1 MKFLGRL
8 PLWQKFAFLGALALF
23 AAAVPFLLFWQTQ
36 QKAFQFTG
44 RERGGLEPALL
55 ALKAMQY
62 SQQHR
67 GLAANFLGGK
77 TEVTQQRVDKQAEEE
92 RAIAVADNLYRDYL
106 KDARIIAHWEQIK
119 RNWRAIASGVTN
131 KTLSVPESYQRHTE
145 QSAEFLL
152 FVEELTGYSGMQL
165 DPNPET
171 YALIQAT
178 LRALPAL
185 SEYMGQARAKG
196 SGMLAVSQSTQTPT
210 QIGDRLTLAAILGG
224 VQQTRGVAK
233 RSLDGVYETS
243 PQIRNDIEGQAN
255 IALSVAQQVY
265 DLSQKEVVSQELPA
279 YPGPEYYRVYTAAI
293 DEVFKAIDVA
303 AKQLDAQFQGQIATA
318 RGTLIRTTGLV
329 AALILI
335 AGLLASLITRG
346 ITAPVKQLVDT
357 MIKIAQGDRRARV
370 RPTNTDEL
378 GLLARQFDTMVDERE
393 SVNERLEKE
402 NETLNNSI
410 VTVLQSV
417 FELSKRDLTIKVP
430 VNEDVTGPVADAI
443 NALSDETAKV
453 LTGVSMISNQVA
465 MASNAVKAQS
475 DAVMAVAANE
485 RKQVDESA
493 ARMAIAAHE
502 MNGIAV
508 LARNSQQAG
517 DAAIKST
524 QDALKTVTATVLGI
538 NATRDTIRETEK
550 RIKRLGERSQEISGV
565 VNLINSIAE
574 RTHILALN
582 ASMHAASAGEAGR
595 GFAVVADEVQRL
607 AENAREA
614 TTQIST
620 LVSSIQSETQDTV
633 STMNSAISQVVE
645 GSKLAEEAG
654 RQMQA
659 TQDTTAELVK
669 SVEQISV
676 SSIKQAKITNELQ
689 EYAKQI
695 KESTAQTS
703 QQLAEQGEQTRSL
716 VEFAGKL
723 VQSVNVF
730 KLPSSRRAA

>member
-8 PLWQKFAFLGALALF
+8 PLWQKFAILGLLA
-23 AAAVPFLLFWQTQ
+23 AITAAVPFSLFWQAQ
-36 QKAFQFTG
+36 QQAFEATTK
-44 RERGGLEPALL
+44 ERAGLEPTLL
-55 ALKAMQY
+55 ALKVLQFN
-62 SQQHR
+62 QQHR
-67 GLAANFLGGK
+67 GLSANVLAGR
-77 TEVTQQRVDKQAEEE
+77 TEMAQQRSDKQAELELTF
-92 RAIAVADNLYRDYL
+92 AAADNKYRDYL
-106 KDARIIAHWEQIK
+106 KDARLLAHWDEIK
-119 RNWRAIASGVTN
+119 REWRAIASGVGN
-131 KTLSVPESYQRHTE
+131 KTFTVPESFTRHTQ
-145 QSAEFLL
+145 QSAELL
-152 FVEELTGYSGMQL
+152 AFVEELGGYSNMQL
-165 DPNPET
+165 DPNPENF
-171 YALIQAT
+171 ALIQST

-185 SEYMGQARAKG
+185 TEFLGQARAKG
-196 SGMLAVSQSTQTPT
+196 SGILSVSQATQTASPVA
-210 QIGDRLTLAAILGG
+210 DRVALSSILGG
-224 VQQTRGVAK
+224 VKEYSGISK
-233 RSLDGVYETS
+233 RRLDALYEIS
-243 PQIRNDIEGQAN
+243 PQLRAQMESQTTL
-255 IALSVAQQVY
+255 ALSEAQRVY
-265 DLSQKEVVSQELPA
+265 DLSQKDVIGPEMPTL
-279 YPGPEYYRVYTAAI
+279 PGPEYFRQYTIAI
-293 DEVFKAIDVA
+293 DAVFKSIEVSAL
-303 AKQLDAQFQGQIATA
+303 QLDAQLIAQIELA
-318 RGTLIRTTGLV
+318 RSTLLRTTSIVAVLTLI
-329 AALILI
+329 AALLGVLI
-335 AGLLASLITRG
+335 SRG
-346 ITAPVKQLVDT
+346 ITMPVKTLVDT

-393 SVNERLEKE
+393 AVNERLEKE

-410 VTVLQSV
+410 VTVLQAV

-453 LTGVSMISNQVA
+453 LSGVSMISSQVA

-485 RKQVDESA
+485 RVQVDESA
-493 ARMAIAAHE
+493 SRMAVAARE
-502 MNGIAV
+502 MNAIAV
-508 LARNSQQAG
+508 LARNSQIAG
-517 DAAIKST
+517 DAAIKTT
-524 QDALKTVTATVLGI
+524 QDALRTVTATVLGI

-565 VNLINSIAE
+565 VSLINSIAE

-633 STMNSAISQVVE
+633 STMNAAITQVVE
-645 GSKLAEEAG
+645 GSRLAEEAG

-703 QQLAEQGEQTRSL
+703 QQLTEQGEQTRSL

-723 VQSVNVF
+723 VQSVGVF
-730 KLPSSRRAA
+730 KLPTPRRAA

>member
-1 MKFLGRL
+1 
-8 PLWQKFAFLGALALF
+8 
-23 AAAVPFLLFWQTQ
+23 
-36 QKAFQFTG
+36 
-44 RERGGLEPALL
+44 
-55 ALKAMQY
+55 
-62 SQQHR
+62 
-67 GLAANFLGGK
+67 
-77 TEVTQQRVDKQAEEE
+77 
-92 RAIAVADNLYRDYL
+92 
-106 KDARIIAHWEQIK
+106 
-119 RNWRAIASGVTN
+119 
-131 KTLSVPESYQRHTE
+131 
-145 QSAEFLL
+145 
-152 FVEELTGYSGMQL
+152 
-165 DPNPET
+165 
-171 YALIQAT
+171 
-178 LRALPAL
+178 
-185 SEYMGQARAKG
+185 
-196 SGMLAVSQSTQTPT
+196 
-210 QIGDRLTLAAILGG
+210 
-224 VQQTRGVAK
+224 
-233 RSLDGVYETS
+233 
-243 PQIRNDIEGQAN
+243 
-255 IALSVAQQVY
+255 VY
-265 DLSQKEVVSQELPA
+265 DLAQKEVIAPELPT
-279 YPGPEYYRVYTAAI
+279 YPGPEYYRQVTIAI

-303 AKQLDAQFQGQIATA
+303 AKQLDAQFQRQISAA
-318 RGTLIRTTGLV
+318 RGTLLRTTGIV
-329 AALILI
+329 AVLILI
-335 AGLLASLITRG
+335 AGLLAALISRG
-346 ITAPVKQLVDT
+346 ITVPLKQLVDT

-370 RPTNTDEL
+370 RPSNTDEL

-393 SVNERLEKE
+393 AVNERLEKE

-417 FELSKRDLTIKVP
+417 FELSKKDLTIKVP

-485 RKQVDESA
+485 RQQVEESA
-493 ARMAIAAHE
+493 TRMAVAARE
-502 MNGIAV
+502 MNGIAT
-508 LARNSQQAG
+508 LARNSQVAG

-524 QDALKTVTATVLGI
+524 QDALKTVTATVMGI

-614 TTQIST
+614 TTQIAT

-633 STMNSAISQVVE
+633 STMNAAISQVVE

-695 KESTAQTS
+695 KDSTAQTS

-730 KLPSSRRAA
+730 KLPNVRRAA

>member
-8 PLWQKFAFLGALALF
+8 PLWQKFAILGVLAAITAAL
-23 AAAVPFLLFWQTQ
+23 PFTLFWQAQ
-36 QKAFQFTG
+36 QKTFQFTT
-44 RERGGLEPALL
+44 RERAGLEPSLL

-67 GLAANFLGGK
+67 GLSANFLGGK
-77 TEVTQQRVDKQAEEE
+77 TEVAQQRMDKQAEED
-92 RAIAVADNLYRDYL
+92 RAIAVADSLYRTYL
-106 KDARIIAHWEQIK
+106 KDERLVAHWEQIK
-119 RNWRAIASGVTN
+119 RNWRAIAAGVTN
-131 KTLSVPESYQRHTE
+131 KTFTVAESYQRHTD
-145 QSAEFLL
+145 QSAELLL
-152 FVEELTGYSGMQL
+152 FVEELGGYSGMQL

-178 LRALPAL
+178 LRAMPAL
-185 SEYMGQARAKG
+185 TENLGQARAKG
-196 SGMLAVSQSTQTPT
+196 SGMLAVSQSTNTPT
-210 QIGDRLTLAAILGG
+210 AIGDRLALAAILAG
-224 VQQTRGVAK
+224 VKQYQGIAK

-243 PQIRNDIEGQAN
+243 PEIRTQVEGQAN
-255 IALSVAQQVY
+255 SALSEAQRVYDVAQ
-265 DLSQKEVVSQELPA
+265 KEAVTNELPTFA
-279 YPGPEYYRVYTAAI
+279 GPEYYRVYTVAI
-293 DEVFKAIDVA
+293 DEVFKAIEVSA
-303 AKQLDAQFQGQIATA
+303 RQLDAQFISQIERARAT
-318 RGTLIRTTGLV
+318 LYRTTSIV
-329 AALILI
+329 ALLTGIAAILAVLI
-335 AGLLASLITRG
+335 SRG
-346 ITAPVKQLVDT
+346 ITVPVKTLVDT

-393 SVNERLEKE
+393 AVNERLEKE

-453 LTGVSMISNQVA
+453 LSGVSMISSQVA

-485 RKQVDESA
+485 RQQVEESA
-493 ARMAIAAHE
+493 SRMAVAARE
-502 MNGIAV
+502 MNAIAT
-508 LARNSQQAG
+508 LARNSQVAA
-517 DAAIKST
+517 DAAIKTT
-524 QDALKTVTATVLGI
+524 QDALKTVTATVTGI

-565 VNLINSIAE
+565 VSLINSIAE

-676 SSIKQAKITNELQ
+676 SSIQQAKITNELQ

-703 QQLAEQGEQTRSL
+703 QQLTEQGEQTRSL

-723 VQSVNVF
+723 VQSVGVF

>member
-8 PLWQKFAFLGALALF
+8 PLWQKFAILGALALF
-23 AAAVPFLLFWQTQ
+23 AAAVPFALFWQNQ
-36 QKAFQFTG
+36 QQAFEFTA
-44 RERGGLEPALL
+44 RERAGLQPALL
-55 ALKAMQY
+55 ALEAMQN

-67 GLAANFLGGK
+67 GLSANFLGGK
-77 TEVTQQRVDKQAEEE
+77 TEVTQQRIEKQADEE
-92 RAIAVADNLYRDYL
+92 RAMSAADAFYRDYL
-106 KDARIIAHWEQIK
+106 KDARALAHWEQIK

-131 KTLSVPESYQRHTE
+131 KTLTVPESYQRHTE

-152 FVEELTGYSGMQL
+152 FVEELIGYSGMQL

-171 YALIQAT
+171 YALIQST

-196 SGMLAVSQSTQTPT
+196 SGMLAVSQSTQAPT
-210 QIGDRLTLAAILGG
+210 AIGDRLALAAILAG
-224 VQQTRGVAK
+224 VQQNRGIAK
-233 RSLDGVYETS
+233 RSLDGIYEVS
-243 PQIRNDIEGQAN
+243 PQIRGDIEAQAN
-255 IALSVAQQVY
+255 AALGEAQKVY
-265 DLSQKEVVSQELPA
+265 DLSQKEVVSTELPA
-279 YPGPEYYRVYTAAI
+279 YPGPEYYRVYTVAI
-293 DEVFKAIDVA
+293 DEVFNAIDVS
-303 AKQLDAQFQGQIATA
+303 AKQLDAQFQRQISAA
-318 RGTLIRTTGLV
+318 RGTLLRTTGIVTVLV
-329 AALILI
+329 LI
-335 AGLLASLITRG
+335 AGLLAALISRG

-370 RPTNTDEL
+370 RPSNTDEL

-417 FELSKRDLTIKVP
+417 FELSKKDLTIKVP

-485 RKQVDESA
+485 RQQVEESA
-493 ARMAIAAHE
+493 TRMAVAAHE
-502 MNGIAV
+502 MNGIAT
-508 LARNSQQAG
+508 LARNSQVAAA
-517 DAAIKST
+517 AAIKST
-524 QDALKTVTATVLGI
+524 QEALKTVTATVAGI

-565 VNLINSIAE
+565 VGLINSIAE

-614 TTQIST
+614 TTQIAT

-633 STMNSAISQVVE
+633 STMNAAISQVVE

-695 KESTAQTS
+695 KDSTAQTS

-730 KLPSSRRAA
+730 KLPNIRRAA